1 MIGLLYIR
9 TEILQDEKRIS
20 YSLRKTPIFLKSA
33 EQNIISGEA
42 SGIEKVRFPFV
53 VITVHFIDWNLDLR
67 TYGKI
72 NEKQYRY
79 NIKEK

>member
-1 MIGLLYIR
+1 
-9 TEILQDEKRIS
+9 LQDEKSIG
-20 YSLRKTPIFLKSA
+20 YSLRKIPIFLKSA

-53 VITVHFIDWNLDLR
+53 VITVHFRNRNLYLL